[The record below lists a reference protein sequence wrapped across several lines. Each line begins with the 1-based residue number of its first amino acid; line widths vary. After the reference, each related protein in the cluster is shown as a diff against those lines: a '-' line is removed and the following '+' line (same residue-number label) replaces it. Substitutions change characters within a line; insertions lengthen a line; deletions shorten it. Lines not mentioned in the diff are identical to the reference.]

1 MATYVIGDIH
11 GRLVTFI
18 SMLDKLKLDKERDTL
33 YLLGDYTDSGPDGIG
48 VIQHIMNMQDQG
60 FKVHCLMGNHDK
72 MMLDVIDYQGDSD
85 EEYQDRQVVS
95 SLGAVPVTFIYDLG
109 QVPQKKSSKNK
120 AQQVIKDQK
129 ETYALLSKAVTHA
142 KEVPGLGPY
151 LADIPLLCSMIYD
164 YAKGQYR
171 EVPIGTI
178 IGCTA
183 ALIYF
188 VSPIDMIPD
197 FIPVVGQL
205 DDVGVLVYALK
216 AVHQDLQEY
225 NRWKQGKVIQHAGA

>member
-85 EEYQDRQVVS
+85 EEYQDNIDEWYINYGENTHEVFNGLS
-95 SLGAVPVTFIYDLG
+95 T
-109 QVPQKKSSKNK
+109 
-120 AQQVIKDQK
+120 KDQVQIIDWLRNLKLTYQITVGGK
-129 ETYALLSKAVTHA
+129 EFILCHSLPWFVHT
-142 KEVPGLGPY
+142 
-151 LADIPLLCSMIYD
+151 DIY
-164 YAKGQYR
+164 Y
-171 EVPIGTI
+171 
-178 IGCTA
+178 
-183 ALIYF
+183 
-188 VSPIDMIPD
+188 
-197 FIPVVGQL
+197 
-205 DDVGVLVYALK
+205 
-216 AVHQDLQEY
+216 
-225 NRWKQGKVIQHAGA
+225 